1 MPRIQTIISSAFL
14 SLALLAV
21 SPANLSAQVFGDSSS
36 SKAAAAILSAGSRA
50 AAISRLRSVRSV
62 GVVNLSF
69 RNVPRFRTNA
79 PDVSEFKVSAGKNIS
94 GIKRLAALPQMP
106 PPRPGKPRHSMP
118 WMTTTIDLLRP
129 ARPTGPMAVS
139 DALCPRETLSR
150 LSAWFS
156 SSELAFWSGA
166 MGILAG
172 VLYGRSSPSA

>member
-21 SPANLSAQVFGDSSS
+21 SPANLSAQVFGDGSS
-36 SKAAAAILSAGSRA
+36 SKAEAAILSAGSRA

-94 GIKRLAALPQMP
+94 GIKRLRAALAAN
-106 PPRPGKPRHSMP
+106 
-118 WMTTTIDLLRP
+118 P
-129 ARPTGPMAVS
+129 ATRR
-139 DALCPRETLSR
+139 ALASR
-150 LSAWFS
+150 GIAIGRVVGVDVYS
-156 SSELAFWSGA
+156 SGSIRLY
-166 MGILAG
+166 IL
-172 VLYGRSSPSA
+172 